1 MVVYFDGDE
10 LAALNEKVRQSALS
24 RESFIRASVSG
35 QTVLAVPPVDVP
47 KLVYEVRR
55 VGITLNQLLALA
67 NARGLLD
74 VPQLRRALEANR
86 DMEKLVVA
94 AYTARAG

>member
-1 MVVYFDGDE
+1 MYFDDDE
-10 LAALNEKVRQSALS
+10 LAALNEKVRRSALS
-24 RESFIRASVSG
+24 RESFIRSSVSG
-35 QTVLAVPPVDVP
+35 QTIRAAPPVDVP

-55 VGITLNQLLALA
+55 VGISLNQLLALA

-74 VPQLRRALEANR
+74 VPQLRRALDANR
-86 DMEKLVVA
+86 DMERLVVD

>member
-1 MVVYFDGDE
+1 MYFDDDE
-10 LAALNEKVRQSALS
+10 LAALNEKVRQSTLS

-35 QTVLAVPPVDVP
+35 QTVRATPPVDVP

-86 DMEKLVVA
+86 DMEKMVVA